1 MEILTEAQLT
11 ERITALASRWSPQP
25 PPRGAS
31 RDVSA
36 APQERSVKPP
46 GHPPQKASAATPQT
60 TLVALDGRSGSG
72 KSTLAARLAAHT
84 GAVLIEGDDFYA
96 GGTAAQWD
104 AWTPA
109 ERAAHCI
116 DWRRQRP
123 VLEALLAG
131 RAATWHPYDWDAHD
145 GSLTE
150 EAVTCEP
157 HPVVILEGVYSARPE
172 LADLFALRVLL
183 AAPED
188 LRRERLLQR
197 EGDDYDAA
205 WDARWS
211 SAEAAY
217 FAAMPPEAF
226 DVVVRPFG

>member
-11 ERITALASRWSPQP
+11 ERIAALASRWSPQP
-25 PPRGAS
+25 SPRGAS
-31 RDVSA
+31 RDVPA
-36 APQERSVKPP
+36 AP
-46 GHPPQKASAATPQT
+46 HT

-72 KSTLAARLAAHT
+72 KSTLSARLAAQL
-84 GAVLIEGDDFYA
+84 GVAVIEGDDFYA

-116 DWRRQRP
+116 DWRCQRP

-131 RAATWHPYDWDAHD
+131 RAATWHPYDWEAHD

-157 HPVVILEGVYSARPE
+157 HPVVILEGEYS
-172 LADLFALRVLL
+172 LACVTH
-183 AAPED
+183 
-188 LRRERLLQR
+188 
-197 EGDDYDAA
+197 
-205 WDARWS
+205 
-211 SAEAAY
+211 
-217 FAAMPPEAF
+217 
-226 DVVVRPFG
+226 V